1 MSYNKDNNNIIW
13 LASYPKSGNTWF
25 RVFLTNLLKEENQ
38 AIDINNLY
46 GGQIASSRSMFED
59 AVGIEASDL
68 SFDEIDLLRPEVYN
82 YISNQATSVLF
93 HKIHDAFVSLS
104 NGKQLIPESASKGA
118 IYFIRNPLD
127 VAVSFAHH
135 SAISFEKTA
144 ENMADN
150 NYSFCSK
157 PEKLHNQLRQKLLT
171 WSNHVKSWTE
181 QSTFPVHIVQYEDM
195 KTNTLETF
203 TKAINFCNLPIDEN
217 KIKLAIKKS
226 DINLLQKQESELG
239 FKEKPANMERFF
251 RKGIIGSWKEELPQQ
266 VIEKIRNDHKEIMIK
281 FGYWE

>member
-1 MSYNKDNNNIIW
+1 MSYNKDNKNIIW

-181 QSTFPVHIVQYEDM
+181 QSAFPVHIVQYEDM

-203 TKAINFCNLPIDEN
+203 TKAIAFCNLPIDEN